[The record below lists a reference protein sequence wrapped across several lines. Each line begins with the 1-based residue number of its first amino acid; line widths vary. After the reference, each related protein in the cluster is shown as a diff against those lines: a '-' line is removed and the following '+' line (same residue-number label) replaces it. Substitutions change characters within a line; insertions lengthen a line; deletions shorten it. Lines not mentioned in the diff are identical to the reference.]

1 MGESDKIEAFYSR
14 EHRFQEGINL
24 LRSEVLKTQL
34 EERLKWGA
42 PVYTINGKNVLGIMA
57 FKNHFGIWFFNGS
70 LLKDPYNKL
79 ETAQEKTKGMR
90 HLRFRSIGDIDL
102 KLVAAYVAEA
112 IENQLNGL
120 EITSDR
126 KKATSVPGL
135 LQDALDGDSILYEK
149 FKAFSPYKQRE
160 FCEYIDTA
168 KQDKTKISR
177 LQKIVPMIR
186 DGTGLNDKYRK

>member
-14 EHRFQEGINL
+14 EHRFREGISL
-24 LRSEVLKTQL
+24 LRSEVLKTPL

-57 FKNHFGIWFFNGS
+57 FKNHFGLWFFNGA
-70 LLKDPYNKL
+70 LLRDPHNKL

-90 HLRFRSIGDIDL
+90 HLRFRSIDEIDL

-120 EITSDR
+120 EIAPDR
-126 KKATSVPGL
+126 KKATPVPSL
-135 LQDALDGDSILYEK
+135 LQDALDGDNALNKK
-149 FKAFSPYKQRE
+149 FNAFSPYKQRE
-160 FCEYIDTA
+160 FCEFIETA
-168 KQDKTKISR
+168 KLDKTKINR
-177 LQKIVPMIR
+177 LQKILPMIR
-186 DGTGLNDKYRK
+186 EGTGLNDKYRK